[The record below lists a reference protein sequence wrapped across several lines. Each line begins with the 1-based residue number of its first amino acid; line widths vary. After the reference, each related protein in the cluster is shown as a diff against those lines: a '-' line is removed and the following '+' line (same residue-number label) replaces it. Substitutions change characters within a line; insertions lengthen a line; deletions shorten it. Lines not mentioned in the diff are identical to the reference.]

1 MSAPARM
8 HSIQERMKEIR
19 VLKRKRWREL
29 TLLNAR
35 VFFVTFPEYVNGVLE
50 TSFCSQI
57 TFGQAGREQKFS
69 KLAYF
74 RKGGPCRDQYE
85 GKITN
90 TNKC

>member
-1 MSAPARM
+1 M
-8 HSIQERMKEIR
+8 
-19 VLKRKRWREL
+19 
-29 TLLNAR
+29 
-35 VFFVTFPEYVNGVLE
+35 TFPEYVNGVLE
-50 TSFCSQI
+50 TSFCLQI